1 MTSAFRPNLVW
12 HLLLTCL
19 LLGFSPPHEVKA
31 QELACL
37 TIHASEVEAL
47 GGWPLDRKWYAL
59 AIQNLTEGGAGRI
72 FIDIAFPTAD
82 VAHPESDEFFYATLA
97 RNPQV
102 YLLNSTLNTTKGDSL
117 AILGQRLLPAS
128 RFFLPFSAA
137 FSVEDNR
144 IWLKANVQQ
153 SLLRWLLPAD
163 FTLQNILFAFPE
175 TARTP
180 DFQFLEALNPPIA
193 CAGKDI
199 FIFLDYSGVTSYIV
213 NADSRRLISTSEL
226 QLYAA
231 QQIRAG
237 KYAVQWP
244 DWTLGGLF
252 LLTLLPLIF
261 QQKTWPQA
269 AWSAVSLC
277 LVGGLLL
284 GLYIGGIYLAKIWYG
299 FALIP
304 VGVLCYEIV
313 NSRFA
318 RQLEKWQ
325 AALPRLQENGTPAAP
340 SNEVKQLREKLGFYE
355 YLMNQTPP
363 AALANPGH
371 PDILCHPESPLVR
384 ILQKAA
390 QVAMAEVPVM
400 IFGESGTGKEQL
412 AKYIH
417 EKSSRAAQPFI
428 ALNCASLNEN
438 LIESELFGYEAGA
451 FTGALKRKI
460 GRFELADGGTLF
472 LDEIGETTP
481 AFQAKLLRVLQEG
494 SFERVGGVEA
504 VHVAVRIIA
513 ATNQNLQEKISAGR
527 FREDLFYRLNGFSLP
542 LPPLRERNHDIE
554 YLFRAFLHE
563 TDPGIQLSAAIIS
576 WLGLQKWPGNI
587 RELKTATKR
596 AVINAQLK
604 RRKFL
609 LPEDFE
615 LQNAVEAAA
624 TNEKENLAQQIL
636 QALRADGLRHRS
648 ISFAA
653 KQVGIHRATAT
664 EYWRGWVIRYL
675 NICGFDLPQLCR
687 ALAGDAVF
695 ENQVQFESRVAQY
708 AASIRSKIEE
718 GLRQNEPENA
728 LRYSRFKNLPGE
740 FEPDLLLLIAKIRNE
755 NRR

>member
-1 MTSAFRPNLVW
+1 VD
-12 HLLLTCL
+12 
-19 LLGFSPPHEVKA
+19 
-31 QELACL
+31 
-37 TIHASEVEAL
+37 AL

-72 FIDIAFPTAD
+72 FIDIAFPAAD
-82 VAHPESDEFFYATLA
+82 FAHPESDEFLYATLA
-97 RNPQV
+97 KNPQV
-102 YLLNSTLNTTKGDSL
+102 YLLNSTLNATNGDSL
-117 AILGQRLLPAS
+117 AILGKRLLSAN

-137 FSVEDNR
+137 FAIEDNR

-163 FTLQNILFAFPE
+163 FTLQNILFPFPE
-175 TARTP
+175 TGKTL
-180 DFQFLEALNPPIA
+180 DFQFLEAVQGPIA

-199 FIFLDYSGVTSYIV
+199 FIFLDYPGVTSYIV
-213 NADSRRLISTSEL
+213 NENSRNLISTSDL

-237 KYAVQWP
+237 NYAVKWP

-252 LLTLLPLIF
+252 LFALLPLVF
-261 QQKTWPQA
+261 HQKIWPQA
-269 AWSAVSLC
+269 AWSALSLC
-277 LVGGLLL
+277 LVVGLLL
-284 GLYIGGIYLAKIWYG
+284 GLYFGGIYLAKIWYG
-299 FALIP
+299 FTLIP
-304 VGVLCYEIV
+304 VGVLCYEAI
-313 NSRFA
+313 NSRFT
-318 RQLEKWQ
+318 RKLEKWQ
-325 AALPRLQENGTPAAP
+325 AALPRPQENVLPVAP
-340 SNEVKQLREKLGFYE
+340 SYEVKQLREKLGFYE

-363 AALANPGH
+363 AVLDNPGH
-371 PDILCHPESPLVR
+371 PNILYHPESPLVR

-390 QVAMAEVPVM
+390 QVARADIPVM

-417 EKSSRAAQPFI
+417 ENSSRAAQPFI
-428 ALNCASLNEN
+428 AVNCASLNEN

-472 LDEIGETTP
+472 LDEIGETAS

-494 SFERVGGVEA
+494 SFERVGGVET
-504 VHVAVRIIA
+504 VHVAVRLIA
-513 ATNQNLQEKISAGR
+513 ATNQNLQEKIQAGR
-527 FREDLFYRLNGFSLP
+527 FREDLFYRLNGFSLQ
-542 LPPLRERNHDIE
+542 LPPLRERNQDIE
-554 YLFRAFLHE
+554 YLFRTFLLE
-563 TDPGIQLSAAIIS
+563 ADPGIQLSAAIIS
-576 WLGLQKWPGNI
+576 WLSLQKWPGNI
-587 RELKTATKR
+587 RELKAATKR

-615 LQNAVEAAA
+615 LQNVVEAGVPD
-624 TNEKENLAQQIL
+624 EKENMAQRIL

-675 NICGFDLPQLCR
+675 NTCGFDMPQLCR
-687 ALAGDAVF
+687 ALAGDAVLD
-695 ENQVQFESRVAQY
+695 NQAQFESRVAQY
-708 AASIRSKIEE
+708 AASIRRRIEE
-718 GLRQNEPENA
+718 GLRQNEPESA

-740 FEPDLLLLIAKIRNE
+740 FEPELLLLIAKIRNE
-755 NRR
+755 SRR